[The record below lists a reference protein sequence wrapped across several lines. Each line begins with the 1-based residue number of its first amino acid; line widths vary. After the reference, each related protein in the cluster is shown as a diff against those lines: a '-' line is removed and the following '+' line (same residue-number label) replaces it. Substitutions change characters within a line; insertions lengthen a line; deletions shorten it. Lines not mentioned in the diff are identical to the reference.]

1 MGWTGIPC
9 GARPNNKELNALIKD
24 RIESPSCRI
33 IDRSAWLDFGKRQ
46 FLLMEADSRDGQ
58 YPSQRFIIMITVEY
72 RQFHL
77 LYRDD
82 EESMGL
88 GKPDCPMR
96 IMRKLEGHPPTG
108 EHSAAWRDRV
118 VIANHARNKLTGTIL
133 RTLDNQLPEGDRH
146 LILNA
151 GKQITYNQTS
161 FRGRMVPIYSD
172 PKTGSLHILKP
183 HMIDPYGTNAPR
195 KPPTDQVKAG

>member
-33 IDRSAWLDFGKRQ
+33 IDRSGWLDFGKRQ
-46 FLLMEADSRDGQ
+46 FLLMEADARDGQ

-72 RQFHL
+72 RQFQL

-82 EESMGL
+82 EESMGF
-88 GKPDCPMR
+88 GKLDCPMR
-96 IMRKLEGHPPTG
+96 LMRKLEGHPPTG

-118 VIANHARNKLTGTIL
+118 ITNHARNKLTGAIL
-133 RTLDNQLPEGDRH
+133 RTLDNQFPEGDRR
-146 LILNA
+146 LILSG
-151 GKQITYNQTS
+151 GKQVTYDQTS

-172 PKTGSLHILKP
+172 PQTGLRHFLKS
-183 HMIDPYGTNAPR
+183 HMIDPYGTNALHN
-195 KPPTDQVKAG
+195 PPTDQVTAE